1 MDKIFAEV
9 VPAQLQHL
17 ETLLG
22 AKTTFASKVT
32 AGDLAIATVLNI
44 IIALQVGHAM
54 ALSATFLLQNSSKHS
69 SPQV

>member
-44 IIALQVGHAM
+44 IIALQVR
-54 ALSATFLLQNSSKHS
+54 
-69 SPQV
+69 